1 MVDNTNNSKFI
12 CLTCGRSLDRATSI
26 CTCGGRATRR
36 PRPEQEIIE
45 EINEINQ
52 KTEINFKYRKIGPI
66 LSIATF
72 AMIFLGRLL
81 TINNKN
87 LGLVIMSFGFII
99 LIGYLLVG
107 LYYNCC
113 PFCGRYLNRVSLQ
126 DEYCPRCGKRIK
138 LIDKHKYSPP
148 TDF

>member
-1 MVDNTNNSKFI
+1 MDDNSNNSKFI

-66 LSIATF
+66 IGIAMF
-72 AMIFLGRLL
+72 AMILLGRLL
-81 TINNKN
+81 DNYWGIALMG
-87 LGLVIMSFGFII
+87 LGFLI
-99 LIGYLLVG
+99 LIGYSLAGLL
-107 LYYNCC
+107 YFNYC
-113 PFCGRYLNRVSLQ
+113 PFCGRLLNRVYLS

-138 LIDKHKYSPP
+138 PIEKHKYTPP
-148 TDF
+148 KDF